1 MIVDLF
7 SHKIHSSG
15 DEWPDKLAE
24 LAAIFGEFDGQLY
37 DRAAFEERLQQISP
51 RASYVAAESTSIA
64 GGRRDLS
71 KFRDEYSAYPAYLGI
86 YYLESSPAGWVV
98 RISETT
104 RRFLLCEEPDVASF
118 LRLQLCLLQYP
129 NAMGAAYHNSSIR
142 IQANV
147 RDKTLE
153 YIRDGVHLSPVRLI
167 AIALRADA
175 TLRGTDVLN
184 ASVTFKEVYGLANAG
199 TINRLAL
206 PAVEDTAIIL
216 DDIRTGNVDVPVSF
230 ESRFHL
236 LRHTEMFAPDHGEIR
251 LRETVNTA
259 DRNHL
264 LHQME
269 AICNITSQFDG
280 FDGCT
285 TGALLEEAIVSGGW
299 GKYFDGVRMLPSNIV
314 DALTNDQALSATPS
328 VEPVT
333 AAATEAPIQPAAE
346 TFPLRERANTPSPAQ
361 AYNRRREMADPEL
374 TRIKMQR
381 RNLAHKELIDK
392 MDSWLRQL
400 GAQPKEND
408 HIDLFAKIPG
418 DGSFIFEM
426 KSGGESILDQIRKGL
441 SQLYEYRYR
450 YREALDDPHISLCL
464 VLPGHP
470 SAVPWVTKYLCE
482 DREINMCWFD
492 QNGNLVWPELC
503 TNNMQVLRLQ

>member
-1 MIVDLF
+1 
-7 SHKIHSSG
+7 
-15 DEWPDKLAE
+15 
-24 LAAIFGEFDGQLY
+24 
-37 DRAAFEERLQQISP
+37 
-51 RASYVAAESTSIA
+51 
-64 GGRRDLS
+64 
-71 KFRDEYSAYPAYLGI
+71 
-86 YYLESSPAGWVV
+86 
-98 RISETT
+98 
-104 RRFLLCEEPDVASF
+104 
-118 LRLQLCLLQYP
+118 
-129 NAMGAAYHNSSIR
+129 MGAAYRNSSIR

-167 AIALRADA
+167 AIALKADSV
-175 TLRGTDVLN
+175 LRGVDVLN
-184 ASVTFKEVYGLANAG
+184 ASVTFKEIFGLVNSDS
-199 TINRLAL
+199 INRLAL
-206 PAVEDTAIIL
+206 PDFQDAAIIL
-216 DDIRTGNVDVPVSF
+216 DDIRAGNVEVPESF

-236 LRHTEMFAPDHGEIR
+236 LRHTEMFAPDHGSIE
-251 LRETVNTA
+251 LRETVNAA
-259 DRNHL
+259 DRSQL
-264 LHQME
+264 LRQME
-269 AICNITSQFDG
+269 AICSITSQFNG
-280 FDGCT
+280 FDECT
-285 TGALLEEAIVSGGW
+285 TGAQLEEVIASGEW

-314 DALTNDQALSATPS
+314 DALTNDQALSAPTP
-328 VEPVT
+328 VEPAT
-333 AAATEAPIQPAAE
+333 ASTTEAPVLPAAE
-346 TFPLRERANTPSPAQ
+346 TYPLRERTNTPSPVQ

-450 YREALDDPHISLCL
+450 YREALDDPQISLCS
-464 VLPGHP
+464 VLPDHP

-503 TNNMQVLRLQ
+503 VENMKVLRMQ